1 MSIQSMYVVYVYIL
15 LTVLARPVMY
25 DMDNF
30 NKFVQNKVYIYNS
43 GIGMVMFPISTRLN
57 N

>member
-1 MSIQSMYVVYVYIL
+1 MSIQSMYVVYVDIL
-15 LTVLARPVMY
+15 LTVLARPMMY

-30 NKFVQNKVYIYNS
+30 NKIVQNKVYIYNS